1 MRIPSDSALARDTL
15 FIRIIAAALLL
26 VCVLLLLSQT
36 AFAQNTYVITDG
48 DRVVVHTTSVT
59 DPAAVLDEA
68 GLILDQDDTYTTAVT
83 GDGVSEI
90 TVQRNQM
97 VTIHYNGKQMQVA
110 AYGETVEALLNRLN
124 ISTSGNTTVS
134 ASLDAVTYNVME
146 LSVSRTVREVETYS
160 VPVPHKTVYQEDP
173 TLPAGTETVLSQG
186 MDGQKQCTA
195 SVLYVGGEEASR
207 IILSETVTAEPTDE
221 IVVVGTAQTESDV
234 PKDKSD
240 DFTPIGGPAA
250 EIGDGIITLPSG
262 EVLTY
267 TDVVHVLATAYTKTD
282 EGCNDITATGTYAR
296 VGAIAVDPRL
306 IPYGTRMYILS
317 DDGAYV
323 YGIATAEDCG
333 GSIKGNRVDLYY
345 DTTAECFQF
354 GRRNCTI
361 YILG

>member
-1 MRIPSDSALARDTL
+1 MRIPSNSAMARDIL
-15 FIRIIAAALLL
+15 FIRIIAAVIL
-26 VCVLLLLSQT
+26 VVLVLLLLSQT

-48 DRVVVHTTSVT
+48 DRVVVHTTSMT

-90 TVQRNQM
+90 TVQRSQM
-97 VTIHYNGKQMQVA
+97 VTIHYNGKQMKVT

-134 ASLDAVTYNVME
+134 APLDTMTSNNME
-146 LSVSRTVREVETYS
+146 LFVSRTAREVETYS
-160 VPVPHKTVYQEDP
+160 VPVPYNTVYQEDP
-173 TLPAGTETVLSQG
+173 TLPAGTADVLSQG
-186 MDGQKQCTA
+186 VEGQKQCTA
-195 SVLYVGGEEASR
+195 SVLYVDGEETSR
-207 IILSETVTAEPTDE
+207 IILSETMTAEPTDE
-221 IVVVGTAQTESDV
+221 VVAVGTAQVKSAKTEG
-234 PKDKSD
+234 
-240 DFTPIGGPAA
+240 TPVGGPAA
-250 EIGDGIITLPSG
+250 EIGDGIITMPSG

-267 TDVVHVLATAYTKTD
+267 TDVMHVLATAYTKTD

-354 GRRNCTI
+354 GMRNCTI